1 MAQKVV
7 LEIQVNDEELILL
20 ENGLNDLGA
29 KFKLVEEG
37 SKKVKR
43 GVNDLGISSKVMTK
57 LDQLTGGWATSIVD
71 VASGLKDVVK
81 GINLSKTALI
91 ATGIGAFVVLL
102 GTIVAYWDDIKNY
115 VSGVNLELEEQ
126 KRLSDAINLTLER
139 RSQLEKDNERYMSNK
154 TKELLLRAKIAGAS
168 EEELTKIERDGLV
181 ERLALAQEYAD
192 KSNQIL
198 KDSLGTD
205 EETYLAA
212 QKNQLKAEDDLA
224 KAKGAIAAF
233 DLESKVP
240 GKGKKSGKGKGRDKI
255 DKINPLTGADADAE
269 INAIKAYYDTVFDI
283 DKQNKDALQSLADS
297 SNDEFLN
304 SKEVAEAKASEIDRE
319 YSDVRKRI
327 AQEEFNQKMALYGGV
342 ADGLSSLGDIVGRET
357 AAGKALAVSGA
368 LINTYASIAGQLKA
382 FAGVPIPGFAIAQAA
397 ATALTGFAAVKNIL
411 SVKVPGGGGGGGSV
425 RGGGSPSRPPSF
437 NVVGNNP
444 QNQLNQALLEKNN
457 QPVQAFVVDKDV
469 TTGQE
474 LRRNKIESS
483 SL

>member
-7 LEIQVNDEELILL
+7 LEIQVNDEELVLL

-57 LDQLTGGWATSIVD
+57 LNQLTGGWAGNVVD

-81 GINLSKTALI
+81 GLNLSKTALI

-102 GTIVAYWDDIKNY
+102 GTMVAYWDDI
-115 VSGVNLELEEQ
+115 VEAVTGVNVDLEEQ

-139 RSQLEKDNERYMSNK
+139 RNQLEKDNSRYVSNK

-168 EEELTKIERDGLV
+168 EEELTKIERDGLI
-181 ERLALAQEYAD
+181 ERLNLAQEYAD

-198 KDSLGTD
+198 QDSLGAD
-205 EETYLAA
+205 EETYLKA
-212 QKNQLKAEDDLA
+212 QENQIKAQDELA
-224 KAKGAIAAF
+224 KAKSALGFF
-233 DLESKVP
+233 DLESQVP
-240 GKGKKSGKGKGRDKI
+240 GKTGSSKRKKESKV
-255 DKINPLTGADADAE
+255 NPLTGEDVDAE
-269 INAIKAYYDTVFDI
+269 RERLSNIFSNLFDLDKA
-283 DKQNKDALQSLADS
+283 NKDALQQSAEEAQARLLTSEELAGVKRTKAEEALSKYRLWLADNES
-297 SNDEFLN
+297 Q
-304 SKEVAEAKASEIDRE
+304 AKVQSFMLAANGFAAASELI
-319 YSDVRKRI
+319 
-327 AQEEFNQKMALYGGV
+327 
-342 ADGLSSLGDIVGRET
+342 GRET
-357 AAGKALAVSGA
+357 AAGKA
-368 LINTYASIAGQLKA
+368 
-382 FAGVPIPGFAIAQAA
+382 FAIASTLASTYLSAQQAYQSQLTIPTPDAPVRAAIAA
-397 ATALTGFAAVKNIL
+397 ATAVVSGLANVKNIL
-411 SVKVPGGGGGGGSV
+411 AVKVPGHGGGGSI
-425 RGGGSPSRPPSF
+425 GGGSPSRPPSF

-444 QNQLNQALLEKNN
+444 QNQLNQALLERNKE
-457 QPVQAFVVDKDV
+457 PVQAFVVDKDV